1 MTYPQPA
8 TTDFLAESPTAYPL
22 FYRTYSRR
30 TPTGDRESWN
40 EVAYRTVVKGLREI
54 GRLTHDETEL
64 LLSTV
69 GRGLAF
75 PSGRWLWVGGTKW
88 LEAPENYPGAF
99 NCTNQPVN
107 GRPEDPWEAIAS
119 TMDLAMMGSG
129 TGVVLEPQY
138 VEKLPAI
145 ARQIDVLIVDSTF
158 SRPKEDRAQLST
170 WTHDRGNIY
179 TLTVGDSRAGWVGA
193 YKLLL
198 DASTAP
204 GLPDR
209 VDLRVDLTHV
219 RKKGER
225 LEGFGGVANPIKL
238 ADMFK
243 NVATLLNGAVGRQL
257 TPLEVCLLID
267 QAAVCIV
274 AGNLRRCL
282 PEDALV
288 HTEHGLVPIKD
299 IKIGDYVQT
308 PLGFRRV
315 LDKFDQGTQDVYE
328 LETNSVFPRATLN
341 HRVAVLSSALGDK
354 EWKTVGSLESGDRL
368 MHNTSIL
375 PGRQTSLPLDFTQKR
390 PAQSTTAK
398 AINIPSLTAD
408 VAWLIGYT
416 HGNGYVAVGRNKH
429 NKPFGAVTWAMNS
442 AQPELLKKL
451 RGKIDQALAA
461 FGVTATHRVAKK
473 ENTSTSICSSI
484 RLAEYFYRYIKQPKT
499 PLEIPSFILQGSS
512 EIRSAY
518 LAGLADS
525 DGAIHNRPPHL
536 VTTVYPKFARQVL
549 VVLASLGIAGRLS
562 VTRPQK
568 DTWQLRHSVTIP
580 AFKNEYNA
588 LIATHSCKGILTIGQ
603 KVHGFTIPREMMRAA
618 FAHTEIRGMGF
629 NSAVDS
635 NFERYRAESGVCIDI
650 PVSFKG
656 LGAVDHVQTYDI
668 EVEEAHCFY
677 CDGYLTHN
685 SAGMRQ
691 FSWDSPLHKTNLWQQ
706 DDAGNWRIDPARDAL
721 RMANHTRVYHT
732 RPSRAECIEAVRE
745 QFYSGEG
752 AIQFAPESI
761 ARASADILD
770 TDPLREQF
778 IEVYTSQGREAARQF
793 LLDSGAEDADV
804 DHRLERYGLNPCV
817 TGDTWVLTDEGPR
830 QVRSL
835 IGKQHGTFVNGE
847 IFSTT
852 RAGFFSKGKKPIVRI
867 ETAEGYA
874 LKLTP
879 DHKVQKLVAATQRRS
894 YGHWVA
900 VSDLEPGDRIFIHNH
915 REATHWTG
923 WGTREEGWEFGRKI
937 AADRVLVKRYGGPP
951 LAVSASNE
959 RRATFKNIP
968 QDVEQ
973 SSYEFHQGFLQSL
986 FDEWCTLKAPIRH
999 GTALQIQHPYGQVLE
1014 QIQRMLLRLGI
1025 VCSVTEPQ
1033 INPRGLRTPATLT
1046 ISRDNLIQFKEV
1058 IGFSDPDK
1066 QNELE
1071 LLLGNY
1077 QRHPDRER
1085 FTAKIQSIKP
1095 AGSEEVFD
1103 CQVPGP
1109 ACFDANGFVTHNC
1122 GEIIGNTFACNLAEV
1137 HLNRIDPLDLS
1148 TQEDAFRAAA
1158 LSVSALLQRGFTDPR
1173 FQWSRELDPIVA
1185 VCFTG
1190 GFDFFVTALGTD
1202 WLRWWQAGRP
1212 GRWGVEV
1219 FWEPLL
1225 ETPHRHPGQLMRQS
1239 SFFRTRELEYLEFW
1253 RGIVEDTVE
1262 DYCHR
1267 HGLKKPNRA
1276 TAIQPSGSKSLLTGA
1291 SPGWHPPKAQRFIRR
1306 MTFGKNDPVALACL
1320 DFGYSVVPSQSD
1332 KDEDGRLLDDPF
1344 DPRCTEWLVEIPV
1357 EVPWANLPGA
1367 SDIDISGFSALAQ
1380 FDFYMQIQRHY
1391 VRHNTS
1397 ATIELRED
1405 EIEPL
1410 GDRIYQAIQEDEGY
1424 ISAALL
1430 ARFDAKE
1437 TFPRLPFE
1445 PIDKATYERLQS
1457 EVLQRRKSDDFH
1469 ALLARYDK
1477 GAPERDSSE
1486 SGPAG
1491 CDSDKCLLPQAEPG
1505 QK

>member
-1 MTYPQPA
+1 MTYTQPA
-8 TTDFLAESPTAYPL
+8 TADFLSESPTAYPL

-30 TPTGDRESWN
+30 SVEGDRESWD
-40 EVAYRTVVKGLREI
+40 EVTYRTVVKGLQAI
-54 GRLTHDETEL
+54 GKLTQEETQL
-64 LLSTV
+64 LLRVV
-69 GRGLAF
+69 GNGLGF
-75 PSGRWLWVGGTKW
+75 PSGRWMWVGGTEW
-88 LEAPENYPGAF
+88 LEKPENFPGAF
-99 NCTNQPVN
+99 NCTSQPAN

-145 ARQIDVLIVDSTF
+145 ARYIDVLIIDSIF
-158 SRPKEDRAQLST
+158 SRPKGERVQLST
-170 WTHDRGNIY
+170 LRHDAGNTY
-179 TLTVGDSRAGWVGA
+179 TLTVGDSRAGWVGG

-198 DASTAP
+198 DLASSS
-204 GLPDR
+204 GFPDR
-209 VDLRVDLTHV
+209 VDLRVRLTHV

-243 NVATLLNGAVGRQL
+243 NVAAILNGAVGRQL

-274 AGNLRRCL
+274 AGNLRR
-282 PEDALV
+282 
-288 HTEHGLVPIKD
+288 
-299 IKIGDYVQT
+299 
-308 PLGFRRV
+308 
-315 LDKFDQGTQDVYE
+315 
-328 LETNSVFPRATLN
+328 
-341 HRVAVLSSALGDK
+341 
-354 EWKTVGSLESGDRL
+354 
-368 MHNTSIL
+368 
-375 PGRQTSLPLDFTQKR
+375 
-390 PAQSTTAK
+390 
-398 AINIPSLTAD
+398 
-408 VAWLIGYT
+408 
-416 HGNGYVAVGRNKH
+416 
-429 NKPFGAVTWAMNS
+429 
-442 AQPELLKKL
+442 
-451 RGKIDQALAA
+451 
-461 FGVTATHRVAKK
+461 
-473 ENTSTSICSSI
+473 
-484 RLAEYFYRYIKQPKT
+484 
-499 PLEIPSFILQGSS
+499 
-512 EIRSAY
+512 
-518 LAGLADS
+518 
-525 DGAIHNRPPHL
+525 
-536 VTTVYPKFARQVL
+536 
-549 VVLASLGIAGRLS
+549 
-562 VTRPQK
+562 
-568 DTWQLRHSVTIP
+568 
-580 AFKNEYNA
+580 
-588 LIATHSCKGILTIGQ
+588 
-603 KVHGFTIPREMMRAA
+603 
-618 FAHTEIRGMGF
+618 
-629 NSAVDS
+629 
-635 NFERYRAESGVCIDI
+635 
-650 PVSFKG
+650 
-656 LGAVDHVQTYDI
+656 
-668 EVEEAHCFY
+668 
-677 CDGYLTHN
+677 

-691 FSWDSPLHKTNLWQQ
+691 FGWDSPLHKTNLWQQ
-706 DDAGNWRIDPARDAL
+706 DEAGNWRIDPARDAL

-732 RPSRAECIEAVRE
+732 RPSRSECVEAVRE

-778 IEVYTSQGREAARQF
+778 IEVYTTQGREAARQF
-793 LLDSGAEDADV
+793 LLDSGAEDTDV

-817 TGDTWVLTDEGPR
+817 TGDTWVLTGEGPR

-835 IGKQHGTFVNGE
+835 IGKQHVTFVDGKKFE
-847 IFSTT
+847 TT
-852 RAGFFSKGKKPIVRI
+852 RAGFFLKGRKPIVRI
-867 ETAEGYA
+867 TTAEGYT

-879 DHKVQKLVAATQRRS
+879 DHKVQKFVSATQRRD
-894 YGHWVA
+894 YGHWVE
-900 VSDLEPGDRIFIHNH
+900 VSQLKPGDKILLHNH
-915 REATHWTG
+915 REIEPWKG
-923 WGTREEGWEFGRKI
+923 WGSYVDGWETGRRL
-937 AADRVLVKRYGGPP
+937 ATDRVLVSRYGGPP
-951 LAVSASNE
+951 LAVSSVDKSKS
-959 RRATFKNIP
+959 TFKRIP
-968 QDVEQ
+968 QDVEE

-986 FDEWCTLKAPIRH
+986 FDEWCILKAPIRH

-1014 QIQRMLLRLGI
+1014 QMQRMLLRLGI

-1109 ACFDANGFVTHNC
+1109 ACFDANGFVAHNC
-1122 GEIIGNTFACNLAEV
+1122 GEIIGSTFACNLAEV
-1137 HLNRIDPLDLS
+1137 HLNRIEPLDLS
-1148 TQEDAFRAAA
+1148 TQEDAFRAGA
-1158 LSVSALLQRGFTDPR
+1158 LSVCALLQRGFTDPR

-1190 GFDFFVTALGTD
+1190 GFDFFVQALGTD

-1212 GRWGVEV
+1212 GRWGEEV

-1239 SFFRTRELEYLEFW
+1239 SFFRTREREYLEFW

-1332 KDEDGRLLDDPF
+1332 KDESGRLLDDPF

-1367 SDIDISGFSALAQ
+1367 SDIDISSFSALAQ

-1405 EIEPL
+1405 EVEPL
-1410 GDRIYQAIQEDEGY
+1410 GDRIYQAIQDDEGY

-1430 ARFDAKE
+1430 PRFDAKQA
-1437 TFPRLPFE
+1437 FPRLPFE

-1457 EVLQRRKSDDFH
+1457 EGLQRRKSSDFH

-1491 CDSDKCLLPQAEPG
+1491 CDSDKCLMPQTEPE